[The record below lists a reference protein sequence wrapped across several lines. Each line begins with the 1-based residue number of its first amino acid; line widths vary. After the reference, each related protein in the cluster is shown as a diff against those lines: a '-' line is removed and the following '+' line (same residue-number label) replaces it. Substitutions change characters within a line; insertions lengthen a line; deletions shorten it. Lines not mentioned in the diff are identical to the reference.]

1 MGKLQLGASSATI
14 KSRDQ
19 ERFMDSILERI
30 HSFPLFVVLIPALFQ
45 AVREL
50 NASGGATK
58 AIGWAISR
66 LRLTLRS
73 FAVLAGLVL
82 SISFLVGD
90 HMVRAGLSLLIVASV
105 RLMSPRGGGKSW
117 SFSDLS
123 LHIGSEV
130 AFHVLAIV
138 VTALGLNLITIG
150 HFRDLEIAPRV
161 SITITLAI
169 ASLVAV
175 NKASARTRRLC
186 TEMVECIDELL
197 DLFAALEYGWGKNDA
212 EEQFKAGR
220 GCFLKIEQLERLLK
234 TRLNTGYSHLGTPVL
249 PINLHKSFIDELRT
263 AAAHIADPSWKK
275 AADHLRQLRVACVR
289 RVDVVA

>member
-1 MGKLQLGASSATI
+1 
-14 KSRDQ
+14 
-19 ERFMDSILERI
+19 MDSILERI
-30 HSFPLFVVLIPALFQ
+30 HGFPIVVALIPALWQ
-45 AVREL
+45 AIREL
-50 NASGGATK
+50 STSDSANK
-58 AIGWAISR
+58 AIKWAIGR

-73 FAVLAGLVL
+73 FAVLAGLAL
-82 SISFLVGD
+82 SIYFLVGD

-105 RLMSPRGGGKSW
+105 RLVSPRGGGKSW

-130 AFHVLAIV
+130 AFHVLAII

-169 ASLVAV
+169 AALVAA

-186 TEMVECIDELL
+186 TDMVECIDELL
-197 DLFAALEYGWGKNDA
+197 ELLAALEYGWGKNDA
-212 EEQFKAGR
+212 AEQFKTGR
-220 GCFLKIEQLERLLK
+220 DCFLKIQHLERILK

-249 PINLHKSFIDELRT
+249 PINLHRSFIDELRI
-263 AAAHIADPSWKK
+263 AVARVADPSWKK
-275 AADHLRQLRVACVR
+275 AADHLRQLRAACAR
-289 RVDVVA
+289 RVDAVA